1 MQESFPAIGHRYLVD
16 FKAFRVELYFPSD
29 VTLTYTNLNAAG
41 EPVGSETVSIKVEA
55 IRDHLFLVTWQESD
69 KTTVVHLEDY
79 KEQTIITN
87 ITDTDFTF
95 SEYHGTMKQI
105 S

>member
-1 MQESFPAIGHRYLVD
+1 MPEPFPAVGHRYRVD
-16 FKAFRVELYFPSD
+16 FKAFQVELYFPSD
-29 VTLTYTNLNAAG
+29 RTLTYTNLNSAG

-55 IRDHLFLVTWQESD
+55 IRDHLFLVTWQESE

-87 ITDTDFTF
+87 ITDPDLTF
-95 SEYHGTMKQI
+95 SEYHGTITQI